1 MSKFMQDASDTELR
15 PISTA
20 QAWYGSD
27 LASRP
32 ESWLQY
38 WSANEV
44 SEIEA
49 AVMGALGRFDDLT
62 QLTKSEF
69 ELPTVSQ
76 RLKSIKSQVLDGSG
90 ICLLRGLP
98 ISTWSIE
105 KAAIAFWG
113 IGAHLGEPCSQ
124 NGKGHVLGHV
134 TNLGL
139 DYQDP
144 ATRGY
149 QTNARLPYHTDSS
162 DIVGLLCL
170 KTAKSGGLS
179 SIVSSTT
186 LFNEIQKQRPDLLK
200 VLMQPFF
207 RTRWGEI
214 PEGKLPWAEIPVF
227 MVREGRVI
235 AHYVRSAIRKGQLL
249 DGVPKLT
256 ASQEEALDFLDALA
270 GDPSIHL
277 DMTFEPGDIQLV
289 CNHSIMHS
297 RTAYDDFAEP
307 EQRRHLLRLWLA
319 CEDGPCLPD
328 WMTNSYEGATQ
339 NGRPN
344 GILVPGVP
352 LNAPLAAE

>member
-1 MSKFMQDASDTELR
+1 MGSFTQDASDAALQ
-15 PISTA
+15 PKSTA
-20 QAWYGSD
+20 QTWYGPD
-27 LASRP
+27 MTSRP
-32 ESWLQY
+32 EQWVHN
-38 WSANEV
+38 WSAD
-44 SEIEA
+44 EIAEIKT
-49 AVMGALGRFDDLT
+49 AVMRSSDRAGDLM
-62 QLTKSEF
+62 QLTKSDF
-69 ELPTVSQ
+69 ELSTVSR
-76 RLKSIKSQVLDGSG
+76 RLESIKRHILDGPG
-90 ICLLRGLP
+90 FYVLRGLP

-105 KAAIAFWG
+105 EAATAFWG
-113 IGAHLGEPCSQ
+113 LGMHLGDPCSQ
-124 NGKGHVLGHV
+124 NGKGHALGHV
-134 TNLGL
+134 KNLGL

-149 QTNARLPYHTDSS
+149 QTSARLPYHTDSS

-186 LFNEIQKQRPDLLK
+186 LFNEVQRRRPDLLK

-227 MVREGRVI
+227 MVHDGRVI

-256 ASQEEALDFLDALA
+256 ARQEEALDFLDTLA

-289 CNHSIMHS
+289 CNHSTMHS
-297 RTAYDDFAEP
+297 RTAYEDFPEAER
-307 EQRRHLLRLWLA
+307 RRHLLRLWLA
-319 CEDGPCLPD
+319 CEDGPGLPER
-328 WMTNSYEGATQ
+328 MTSSYEGATR

-344 GILVPGVP
+344 GILVPGVS
-352 LNAPLAAE
+352 LKAPLAAE